1 MGDEWC
7 CWRMVAALSGL
18 RECLHVWWSAPHLQ
32 RDGLGITV
40 YCPTSHWSIFASTEH
55 TPQITLPCLGSM
67 GSWWPISRSE
77 VHGFGAEYQPQNAT
91 RVCMQSF
98 RHRQKT
104 LLLARCAV
112 AARGAAFVKL
122 RLEARS
128 ISSSSTFRASLPTR
142 KLQEKGSHTRSTAQS
157 WYLKTRIAS
166 EASTLAGGQPWGS
179 ILGLRGS
186 RSPGSIEKGD
196 SLKERTFS
204 ETFPQSPWNTSVTKS
219 QSRKCCQNHRKRLI
233 RWGKVEFVDRIDI

>member
-1 MGDEWC
+1 MSDGLPRTC
-7 CWRMVAALSGL
+7 SVMVLASQSTVQHLIDPSSPALSTRL
-18 RECLHVWWSAPHLQ
+18 RSHFPVSVPWEA
-32 RDGLGITV
+32 DGLSRGPRCMVLGQNINPKMPLG
-40 YCPTSHWSIFASTEH
+40 CACNPSAIGRKRSSSH
-55 TPQITLPCLGSM
+55 G
-67 GSWWPISRSE
+67 
-77 VHGFGAEYQPQNAT
+77 V
-91 RVCMQSF
+91 
-98 RHRQKT
+98 
-104 LLLARCAV
+104 LLLLG
-112 AARGAAFVKL
+112 GAAFVKL

-204 ETFPQSPWNTSVTKS
+204 ETFPQSP
-219 QSRKCCQNHRKRLI
+219 
-233 RWGKVEFVDRIDI
+233 